1 MTLEE
6 LLNSKIIYENVRVV
20 DLDTKAEGSSLHAY
34 AEALRVFNRPVE
46 KYDFKGHDTLVRCL
60 SKNVVAVFAGESK
73 YKVIIQVSN
82 RKKVQDDK

>member
-20 DLDTKAEGSSLHAY
+20 DLDTKMENSSLHAY

-46 KYDFKGHDTLVRCL
+46 QYDFKGHNTLVRCL

-82 RKKVQDDK
+82 RNKQ

>member
-6 LLNSKIIYENVRVV
+6 LLNLKVIYENVRVV

-46 KYDFKGHDTLVRCL
+46 KKDFKCFNCNLDDCL
-60 SKNVVAVFAGESK
+60 SKNVVAIFAADCK
-73 YKVIIQVSN
+73 HKLYIQVSKN
-82 RKKVQDDK
+82 NN

>member
-46 KYDFKGHDTLVRCL
+46 KKDFKCFNCNLDDCL
-60 SKNVVAVFAGESK
+60 SKNVVAIFAADCK
-73 YKVIIQVSN
+73 HKLYIQVSKN
-82 RKKVQDDK
+82 NN